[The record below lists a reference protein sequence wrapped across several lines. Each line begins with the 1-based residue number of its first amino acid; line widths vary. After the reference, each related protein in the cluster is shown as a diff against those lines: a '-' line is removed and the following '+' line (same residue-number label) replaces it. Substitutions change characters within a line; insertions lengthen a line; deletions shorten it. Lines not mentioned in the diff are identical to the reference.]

1 MRPTRIRD
9 IKMKKTVRL
18 SVLLAVMCIAVVSF
32 SSCKKDDV
40 PGGGKSTK
48 LSPPSWLHG
57 SWGVEGLGMEIFK
70 VTSNDVI
77 YMGVSLKDM
86 YNITT
91 VAGSVSLKETK
102 NTSSIYELTYKA
114 SAGGERASAIFSF
127 KKGDGTYIDIAINEA
142 GETFNES
149 DYAEFVKLK

>member
-1 MRPTRIRD
+1 
-9 IKMKKTVRL
+9 MKKTGRL

-32 SSCKKDDV
+32 SSCSKKDGV
-40 PGGGKSTK
+40 ISGKVK
-48 LSPPSWLHG
+48 LSPPSWLQG
-57 SWGVEGLGMEIFK
+57 SWGAEGLGMEIFK

-77 YMGVSLKDM
+77 YMGVSLKEV
-86 YNITT
+86 YNFKT
-91 VAGSVSLKETK
+91 VGGSLSLKETK

-142 GETFNES
+142 GETFSES
-149 DYAEFVKLK
+149 DYSEFVKLK

>member
-1 MRPTRIRD
+1 
-9 IKMKKTVRL
+9 
-18 SVLLAVMCIAVVSF
+18 
-32 SSCKKDDV
+32 
-40 PGGGKSTK
+40 
-48 LSPPSWLHG
+48 LHG

-114 SAGGERASAIFSF
+114 SAVGERASAIFSF
-127 KKGDGTYIDIAINEA
+127 KKGDGSYIDIAINEA

>member
-1 MRPTRIRD
+1 
-9 IKMKKTVRL
+9 MKKAVRL
-18 SVLLAVMCIAVVSF
+18 SIFLAVMCIAVVNF
-32 SSCKKDDV
+32 SSCSKKDGV
-40 PGGGKSTK
+40 ISGKVK

-77 YMGVSLKDM
+77 YMGVSLKEV
-86 YNITT
+86 YNFTS
-91 VAGSVSLKETK
+91 VGGSLSLQETK
-102 NTSSIYELTYKA
+102 NTSSIYELAYKA

-142 GETFNES
+142 GETFSES
-149 DYAEFVKLK
+149 DYSEFVKL